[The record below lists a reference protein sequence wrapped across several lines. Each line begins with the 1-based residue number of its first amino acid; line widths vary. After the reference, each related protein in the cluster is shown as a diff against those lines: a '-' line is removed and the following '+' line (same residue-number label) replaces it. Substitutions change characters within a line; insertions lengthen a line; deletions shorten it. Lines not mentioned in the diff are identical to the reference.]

1 MPGLQNMKT
10 RNDTTECVENQCAHS
25 NPPTHHTDLLAHRQ
39 SEYPVAQT
47 VDSPPP
53 QTSHVESEQTTSER
67 LRKRPNAAE
76 HTKHICSRPRPSL
89 SKCFKSPTVGPVCS
103 CLRTSLALHKDWRK
117 ARLCPEFKVCPPTK
131 PQSSLR
137 NLFVKSLHEL
147 DCKNVNMFKR
157 NLTHLV
163 HDACGHR

>member
-10 RNDTTECVENQCAHS
+10 RNDRTECVENQCAHS

-67 LRKRPNAAE
+67 LRKRPTQLNTPNIFVPDLVQVFPNA
-76 HTKHICSRPRPSL
+76 
-89 SKCFKSPTVGPVCS
+89 SKVQQLGRCVPALG
-103 CLRTSLALHKDWRK
+103 LA
-117 ARLCPEFKVCPPTK
+117 
-131 PQSSLR
+131 
-137 NLFVKSLHEL
+137 
-147 DCKNVNMFKR
+147 
-157 NLTHLV
+157 
-163 HDACGHR
+163 